1 MLHELY
7 NNLYIHPTMPASQF
21 VQTNKFNETVKDV
34 LWKHSPPKKKDRKK
48 IKAKVYQAF
57 NFFGMRKEV
66 VRPRKTKS
74 WWFLKDDYQKGFL
87 K

>member
-21 VQTNKFNETVKDV
+21 LQTNKFNETAKDL
-34 LWKHSPPKKKDRKK
+34 LWKHSPLKKKTKK

-66 VRPRKTKS
+66 LRPRKTKP
-74 WWFLKDDYQKGFL
+74 WWFLKDDHQKGFL